1 MLIEVSKLVKSY
13 HHKVILNLEPFAL
26 ESGFVYGLVGP
37 NGIGK
42 TTLLRILSGLER
54 DHTGCV
60 TYSGQRMNKE
70 LMKKVTYLS
79 QTPYMMRSSVWENI
93 AYPLKVRKVEEQII
107 EEEVAAIM
115 DEFGLRGLSDQ
126 LATSLSGGE
135 AQKVALARALVFKP
149 DVLLLDEPTASIDT
163 ETIETIE
170 HAILRR
176 NITHKMTAIVI
187 SHNREQI
194 DRLCDHILTLSEG
207 KLLIAENLKRG
218 RGCYV

>member
-26 ESGFVYGLVGP
+26 ESGYIYGLVGP

-54 DHTGCV
+54 DHTGSV
-60 TYSGQRMNKE
+60 TYSGQRMNQE
-70 LMKKVTYLS
+70 VMKKVTYLS
-79 QTPYMMRSSVWENI
+79 QTPYMMRNSVWENI
-93 AYPLKVRKVEEQII
+93 AYPLKIRKVAEQTI

-149 DVLLLDEPTASIDT
+149 EVLLLDEPTASIDT

-170 HAILRR
+170 HAIQKR
-176 NITHKMTAIVI
+176 NKAHKMTAIVI

-207 KLLIAENLKRG
+207 RLLSVENVRKQAIS
-218 RGCYV
+218 